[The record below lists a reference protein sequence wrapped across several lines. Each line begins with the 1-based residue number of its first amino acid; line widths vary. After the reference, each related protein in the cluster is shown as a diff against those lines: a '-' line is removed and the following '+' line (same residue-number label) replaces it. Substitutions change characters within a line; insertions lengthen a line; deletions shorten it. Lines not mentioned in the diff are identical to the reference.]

1 MITGSS
7 HHGMQV
13 REVETGRT
21 TLVYPRL
28 AEERT
33 PSQPS
38 RRRLC
43 TCLLQCPTN
52 EKDDRYVHQAKRI
65 DRPCF
70 GATLLKN
77 QDKYPMSERER
88 AWLLGDVAYVL

>member
-1 MITGSS
+1 
-7 HHGMQV
+7 MQV
-13 REVETGRT
+13 SKVETGRT
-21 TLVYPRL
+21 ILVYPRL

-43 TCLLQCPTN
+43 TYLLQCSAN
-52 EKDDRYVHQAKRI
+52 DKDDRYVHQAKNI

-77 QDKYPMSERER
+77 QDKHPLSERER
-88 AWLLGDVAYVL
+88 AWLLGDIAYVLYM